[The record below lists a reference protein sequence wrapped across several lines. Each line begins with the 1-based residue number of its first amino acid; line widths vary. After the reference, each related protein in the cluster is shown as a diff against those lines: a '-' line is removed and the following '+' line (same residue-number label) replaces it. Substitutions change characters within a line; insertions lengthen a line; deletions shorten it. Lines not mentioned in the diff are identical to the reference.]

1 MLVALEAQSKE
12 ASHARPHQNPTATDR
27 AGTDTTETADTA
39 EKIVN
44 HSTHRNAILDAIL
57 SIAKTPSA
65 PFGRS
70 LAIHGGDKHCQLL
83 TASASAFGA
92 DPADSILVRRSR
104 IFGSYRYEPR
114 EESKPVALIT

>member
-1 MLVALEAQSKE
+1 VLVALEAQSKE

-27 AGTDTTETADTA
+27 AGTDTTETADTADTADTA

-70 LAIHGGDKHCQLL
+70 LAIHGGDQKCQQA
-83 TASASAFGA
+83 TASASESGS
-92 DPADSILVRRSR
+92 DPPDSILLRRSR
-104 IFGSYRYEPR
+104 IFGTHT
-114 EESKPVALIT
+114 LH